1 MVAMTKDQ
9 ILASIAVAA
18 ATLALIILTLTT
30 LTSDEGT
37 PHPSISL
44 SLRKGSRKLQ
54 TAVTPALVID
64 PKTVSPRIRQ
74 YKNLATDATALAN
87 VKIPC
92 KPALDDPNNKLV
104 TIPEFYGTTCLPP
117 AGSCMRNNAN
127 YCETDNINEL
137 VFFHVGK
144 GGGGTVEYKLRNAHI
159 SFGNCHPR
167 PFQKFI
173 NELISEEETLNTILI
188 DVRDPV
194 DRFVSTFKW
203 DLIFTPPDLKSFH
216 LKTFL
221 DGYIGSR
228 KERLEGKYNSDPN
241 TLAAALCS
249 EDKSSEEY
257 RLASETYQ
265 QLRHGTKLID
275 WLGFLLDPSA
285 TTSKGIKSLV
295 VLPNEGGHLDELID
309 SYILHLLQEKYGQ
322 DVGSY
327 MHKFYLQPIDTP
339 HKDYIHSTSSL
350 QVPPLTTYGECCM
363 ARYLEDDY
371 QLLSIMIG
379 NDVDSGMANSF
390 HPVLREAC
398 TSWGTFEQQQMC
410 LEDLGSMIQRR
421 AMYLDR
427 SKGTCAEIFGPA
439 VVSLEC
445 QTKLSTILHCT
456 YYFKI
461 FRYLFFISTNLSYL
475 AATEYLYI
483 TSPLLRYS

>member
-1 MVAMTKDQ
+1 
-9 ILASIAVAA
+9 
-18 ATLALIILTLTT
+18 
-30 LTSDEGT
+30 
-37 PHPSISL
+37 
-44 SLRKGSRKLQ
+44 
-54 TAVTPALVID
+54 
-64 PKTVSPRIRQ
+64 
-74 YKNLATDATALAN
+74 
-87 VKIPC
+87 
-92 KPALDDPNNKLV
+92 
-104 TIPEFYGTTCLPP
+104 
-117 AGSCMRNNAN
+117 MRNNAN
-127 YCETDNINEL
+127 YCETNNINEL
-137 VFFHVGK
+137 VFFHLGK
-144 GGGGTVEYKLRNAHI
+144 GGGGTVEHKLMKAHI
-159 SFGNCHPR
+159 SFENSHPLPR
-167 PFQKFI
+167 QHFI
-173 NELISEEETLNTILI
+173 NELISEEESSTLNTILI
-188 DVRDPV
+188 NVRDPV

-203 DLIFTPPDLKSFH
+203 DLIYKGVGPD

-265 QLRHGTKLID
+265 FLRHGRKLID

-379 NDVDSGMANSF
+379 NGVDSGMANSV
-390 HPVLREAC
+390 HPVVLEAC

-427 SKGTCAEIFGPA
+427 SKGTCAEIFEPP
-439 VVSLEC
+439 VV
-445 QTKLSTILHCT
+445 
-456 YYFKI
+456 
-461 FRYLFFISTNLSYL
+461 
-475 AATEYLYI
+475 
-483 TSPLLRYS
+483 

>member
-1 MVAMTKDQ
+1 M
-9 ILASIAVAA
+9 
-18 ATLALIILTLTT
+18 
-30 LTSDEGT
+30 G
-37 PHPSISL
+37 
-44 SLRKGSRKLQ
+44 
-54 TAVTPALVID
+54 
-64 PKTVSPRIRQ
+64 
-74 YKNLATDATALAN
+74 
-87 VKIPC
+87 
-92 KPALDDPNNKLV
+92 
-104 TIPEFYGTTCLPP
+104 
-117 AGSCMRNNAN
+117 
-127 YCETDNINEL
+127 
-137 VFFHVGK
+137 
-144 GGGGTVEYKLRNAHI
+144 
-159 SFGNCHPR
+159 
-167 PFQKFI
+167 
-173 NELISEEETLNTILI
+173 
-188 DVRDPV
+188 
-194 DRFVSTFKW
+194 
-203 DLIFTPPDLKSFH
+203 PD

-257 RLASETYQ
+257 RLASDMYQ
-265 QLRHGTKLID
+265 HLRHGRKLID

-285 TTSKGIKSLV
+285 TTSRGIKSLV

-371 QLLSIMIG
+371 QLLRIMIG
-379 NDVDSGMANSF
+379 NDADSGMANSF

-398 TSWGTFEQQQMC
+398 TSWGTVEQQQMC

-427 SKGTCAEIFGPA
+427 SKGTCAEIFGP
-439 VVSLEC
+439 VVV
-445 QTKLSTILHCT
+445 
-456 YYFKI
+456 
-461 FRYLFFISTNLSYL
+461 
-475 AATEYLYI
+475 
-483 TSPLLRYS
+483 